1 MKRILT
7 ALCVLAAAL
16 AAFAAPQISWMTMR
30 HNFGAFDED
39 NGIVT
44 CKFKFVNTGDEPL
57 TVLAARASC
66 GCTQPSYPT
75 EAVAPGD
82 TAEIVVAYNPTGR
95 PGRFTKS
102 IYIDTNTEPKRSKL
116 TITGVVIGA
125 QSSVAGRYPVDMG
138 ALKFKN
144 GSIMFGQVTKPHMK
158 TVFAEAYNR
167 SADSVRLRV
176 ASKPSYIDI
185 NFEPKTV
192 GPGEQ
197 VSVICYFR
205 SNGKNMWGLV
215 EDSVRFTTGAEE
227 FVLPLTAIVNED
239 FSKLSA
245 ADREKAPVAKLST
258 ESADFGRVDRDG
270 GTVSR
275 TVELT
280 NEGKNT
286 LEIRRVYT
294 ADPGVSVEVDKQS
307 LKKGKSAIITISVD
321 PKLLPGALLNSRI
334 SVITNDPDHPVQ
346 TLRAVGEL

>member
-1 MKRILT
+1 M
-7 ALCVLAAAL
+7 AL
-16 AAFAAPQISWMTMR
+16 AMTAFAEPRISWLTMR

-39 NGIVT
+39 DGIVT
-44 CKFKFVNTGDEPL
+44 CNFKFVNTGDEAL
-57 TVLAARASC
+57 TVLSARASC
-66 GCTQPSYPT
+66 GCTQPSYPS

-95 PGRFTKS
+95 PGRFTKT

-144 GSIMFGQVTKPHMK
+144 GSIMFGQVAKPHMK

-167 SADSVRLRV
+167 STDSVRLRV
-176 ASKPSYIDI
+176 EAKPSYIDI

-197 VSVICYFR
+197 LSVICYLR
-205 SNGKNMWGLV
+205 SNGKDMWGLI
-215 EDSVRFTTGAEE
+215 EDSVRFTTGKEE
-227 FVLPLTAIVNED
+227 FVLPLTAIINED
-239 FSKLSA
+239 FSKMSA
-245 ADREKAPVAKLST
+245 SDREKAPVARLST
-258 ESADFGRVDRDG
+258 ESADFGKVDRNG
-270 GTVSR
+270 GEVSR

-280 NEGKNT
+280 NNGKNT
-286 LEIRRVYT
+286 LEIRRIYT
-294 ADPGVSVEVDKQS
+294 VDPGVSVEVDKRS
-307 LKKGKSAIITISVD
+307 VKKGKSAEITITVD
-321 PKLLPGALLNSRI
+321 PKALPGALLNSRI